1 MNRTKEKTPTGATV
15 SDLKEKSFEENSLT
29 KTILPQD
36 ERDFFAGLDRWYA
49 EHPVFEW
56 GVRTA

>member
-1 MNRTKEKTPTGATV
+1 MNRTKEKTLTGATV
-15 SDLKEKSFEENSLT
+15 SDLKEKSCEMDSLI
-29 KTILPQD
+29 ILPQD

>member
-36 ERDFFAGLDRWYA
+36 NDDFFDGLREWCA
-49 EHPVFEW
+49 KPPKFEW